1 MAIVV
6 QDPDLQNLCREL
18 QSLGG
23 GINTRLEQ
31 VSLLNLTKL
40 NSDTEGI
47 ETPFLVHDGFTS
59 RRLQTYELTSFLNEV
74 SRFF

>member
-6 QDPDLQNLCREL
+6 QDLDLQNLCLEL

-31 VSLLNLTKL
+31 VSLLNLTKIA
-40 NSDTEGI
+40 EGDGL
-47 ETPFLVHDGFTS
+47 ETPFLIHEGTTS
-59 RRLQTYELTSFLNEV
+59 RKLQTYEITSFLSEV